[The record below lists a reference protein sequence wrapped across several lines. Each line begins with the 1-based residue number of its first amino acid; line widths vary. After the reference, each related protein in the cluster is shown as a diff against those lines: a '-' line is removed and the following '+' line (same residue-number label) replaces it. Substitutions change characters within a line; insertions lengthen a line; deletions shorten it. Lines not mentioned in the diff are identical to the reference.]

1 MTRTT
6 GIVLGMVLLSTAC
19 GVAEDVLVRARGWLG
34 DEPEPPAPVTAEVQV
49 QAQTKEPESS
59 DREGSGST
67 GGGGTGSGST
77 GSGSTGRGTTATTL
91 PMSMASISTGT
102 PEPSS
107 GDSGDTDGTG
117 GTGDADTSGSAP
129 EAVTTGGSG
138 AVASSSC
145 IEGHWELEDDT
156 DFYRR
161 QLRRQARG
169 RTVVRRSRSGSS
181 SIDIDRA
188 RLRVSAE
195 HRRLVFTTT
204 LADNEIRYT
213 VHVHGELEAGYR
225 TEGAD
230 LLVIDAPR
238 ASTMTA
244 REVVRFPGDKSESRK
259 LDSPG
264 AGRYRYA
271 CGPDTLELTL
281 LEDGR
286 PGPQIRL
293 RRPPR

>member
-1 MTRTT
+1 MGRTT

-34 DEPEPPAPVTAEVQV
+34 DEPEPPATVLVRAEAEPR
-49 QAQTKEPESS
+49 AQEPESS
-59 DREGSGST
+59 DGK
-67 GGGGTGSGST
+67 GTGST
-77 GSGSTGRGTTATTL
+77 GSGSAGSGSTAATL
-91 PMSMASISTGT
+91 PMSVASMSTGT
-102 PEPSS
+102 TEPRS
-107 GDSGDTDGTG
+107 GDSGGTGGTG
-117 GTGDADTSGSAP
+117 GTGDADTSGSVP
-129 EAVTTGGSG
+129 EAETGS
-138 AVASSSC
+138 VPC
-145 IEGHWELEDDT
+145 VEGRWELEDDT

-169 RTVVRRSRSGSS
+169 RAVVRRSRSGSM
-181 SIDIDRA
+181 SIDIERA
-188 RLRVSAE
+188 QLRVSAE

-204 LADNEIRYT
+204 LADNEVRYT
-213 VHVHGELEAGYR
+213 IHVHGQLDAGYR

-238 ASTMTA
+238 TSTMSA
-244 REVVRFPGDKSESRK
+244 REVARFPGDKSEGRT
-259 LDSPG
+259 LQSPG

-286 PGPQIRL
+286 PGPQLRL
-293 RRPPR
+293 RRPPM